1 MMDTTNKTENF
12 NNDDAAY
19 IAFVIRYDPIPEELY
34 ADTELEHTRFLAFFD
49 RAPVGDEIDQVV
61 LC

>member
-1 MMDTTNKTENF
+1 MTGQIEDF

-19 IAFVIRYDPIPEELY
+19 ISFAIRFDPIPDARYDDNEE
-34 ADTELEHTRFLAFFD
+34 EHNQFLSFFD

-61 LC
+61 LQ

>member
-1 MMDTTNKTENF
+1 MTGQTENF

-19 IAFVIRYDPIPEELY
+19 ISFAIRFDPVAEDCYDDNEE
-34 ADTELEHTRFLAFFD
+34 DHNQFLSFFD

-61 LC
+61 LQ